1 MKSTEK
7 LCWVYMTA
15 GSIKEAK
22 KIGKILVERNL
33 AACVNLLENMTSIY
47 KWEGNLEEGNEVI
60 MIAKTRKSLM
70 TKLIESVKSHHS
82 YECPCVLELPVQGG
96 NPEFLN
102 WIEEET
108 KQI

>member
-22 KIGKILVERNL
+22 IIGKILVERNL

>member
-22 KIGKILVERNL
+22 IIGKILVERNL

-102 WIEEET
+102 WIEQET

>member
-102 WIEEET
+102 WIEQET